1 MDVNML
7 RRESPRRRWTFAASH
22 CSQTGAALLHGSA
35 GEPQE
40 PTFRSEVDY
49 IAVDVQVVDGSGRP
63 VERLGPDKFEVSIAG
78 KRRRVVSADFLRNSE
93 VDGTPEG
100 LRGVFT
106 ASGTPVAS
114 PGSGRVFMMAID
126 EASFTLGESK
136 GIAGAVR
143 GFINRLQPDDFVGL
157 YSYPLGPKIQ
167 PTTDHAA
174 LIRRLEGVTGSKRTM
189 RSEYNLSPM
198 EVVDITAQ
206 SAKGTPRAPETLVGA
221 AALAALEEFGDE
233 TDALRRVQKRE
244 CGVSEL
250 RCLENIQAEAQAL
263 AFDYE
268 NQATQSLFGLHGLVS
283 GLAGLSGSKDGGRA
297 EWRNV
302 GQRPARR
309 AARYR

>member
-1 MDVNML
+1 M
-7 RRESPRRRWTFAASH
+7 
-22 CSQTGAALLHGSA
+22 
-35 GEPQE
+35 
-40 PTFRSEVDY
+40 
-49 IAVDVQVVDGSGRP
+49 DVQVVDGSGRP

-93 VDGTPEG
+93 VDGRPGG

-106 ASGTPVAS
+106 ASGTPVVS
-114 PGSGRVFMMAID
+114 PGWGRVFMMAID

-143 GFINRLQPDDFVGL
+143 GFISRLQPDDFVGL

-206 SAKGTPRAPETLVGA
+206 SAKGVPRTPETLSAGGPGRARRVRRRDGRA
-221 AALAALEEFGDE
+221 AARPEARMWCERTPVPRKHPGRSPGARLRLREPGDTESLRPPAA
-233 TDALRRVQKRE
+233 
-244 CGVSEL
+244 S
-250 RCLENIQAEAQAL
+250 
-263 AFDYE
+263 
-268 NQATQSLFGLHGLVS
+268 
-283 GLAGLSGSKDGGRA
+283 
-297 EWRNV
+297 
-302 GQRPARR
+302 
-309 AARYR
+309 